1 MIDGYCSNLS
11 AVVKTYIDH
20 CFISFSWH
28 IGEWSKCSQTC
39 GGGRK
44 TRSVVCKQLI
54 NQDEE
59 VILDDTECQ
68 TQRPLSE
75 RICRRGNC
83 PAMWV
88 AEDWTEVM

>member
-1 MIDGYCSNLS
+1 M
-11 AVVKTYIDH
+11 
-20 CFISFSWH
+20 
-28 IGEWSKCSQTC
+28 
-39 GGGRK
+39 
-44 TRSVVCKQLI
+44 CKQLI

-88 AEDWTEVM
+88 AEDWTEVMYAMQTHTVDPETFVRI

>member
-1 MIDGYCSNLS
+1 M
-11 AVVKTYIDH
+11 
-20 CFISFSWH
+20 
-28 IGEWSKCSQTC
+28 
-39 GGGRK
+39 
-44 TRSVVCKQLI
+44 CKQLI

-88 AEDWTEVM
+88 AEDWTEVTYAMQTHFVNPETFVRILFSGIALKYIFATLKIATRA